1 MERYGRCLKKVTE
14 QRKYNMGSCLDGT
27 PCKREGT
34 DKEEKGRIKLK
45 NEKGRRVKFKS
56 GQGKGRQRFEVVDGV
71 ER

>member
-1 MERYGRCLKKVTE
+1 
-14 QRKYNMGSCLDGT
+14 MGSCLDGT